1 MIYKAT
7 YADGGYDNNSST
19 LAGALR
25 CIANRYGVDAGSL
38 VTNDDGSRTLVWL
51 TEDDAAND
59 DGAHAVAEIKKN

>member
-1 MIYKAT
+1 MNYQTT
-7 YADGGYDNNSST
+7 YADGGSDNSSST

-25 CIANRYGVDAGSL
+25 CIANRYGVVASEL

-59 DGAHAVAEIKKN
+59 DGVSAVAEIKKN